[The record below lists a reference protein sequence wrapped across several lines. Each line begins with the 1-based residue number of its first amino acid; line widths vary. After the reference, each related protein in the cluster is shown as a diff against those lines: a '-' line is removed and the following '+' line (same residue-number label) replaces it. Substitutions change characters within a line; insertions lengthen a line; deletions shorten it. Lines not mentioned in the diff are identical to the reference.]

1 MTMPTGPVSVPRLAS
16 VELPPLLLPL
26 LTPLPLPLLTPL
38 LLGWVDAS
46 FVDPASKTLTLS
58 SELPH
63 ATVAALTPTLIASRQ
78 ID

>member
-1 MTMPTGPVSVPRLAS
+1 MMPTEVPS
-16 VELPPLLLPL
+16 IDELPSLPL
-26 LTPLPLPLLTPL
+26 PPPLPLLAPL
-38 LLGWVDAS
+38 LLGWVVVEAS
-46 FVDPASKTLTLS
+46 FVDPASKTLVLS